1 MNFLQVKYTHKVL
14 FLRMFNHAI
23 YQSVEGKVNDIYIS
37 TKQPSQT
44 TLNANQLSFTTFK
57 GCV

>member
-1 MNFLQVKYTHKVL
+1 
-14 FLRMFNHAI
+14 MFNHAI
-23 YQSVEGKVNDIYIS
+23 YQSVGGKVNDIYIS

-44 TLNANQLSFTTFK
+44 TLHANQLSITTFK